1 MSNLSQSLFRRREH
15 RIIASVAYALWI
27 LSYVGA
33 VSYPLMAD
41 PYEIGFVH
49 LLFLVPVGLVVFQIL
64 RPTLFGWAAITLPT
78 VFLTLALAWSLFAG
92 RNDWPDD
99 GPVIITACIVIS
111 AFGVVS
117 VFLVLARPRLPM
129 PPNTSPEPAPAAP

>member
-1 MSNLSQSLFRRREH
+1 
-15 RIIASVAYALWI
+15 
-27 LSYVGA
+27 
-33 VSYPLMAD
+33 MAEPD
-41 PYEIGFVH
+41 DIGFVY

-78 VFLTLALAWSLFAG
+78 LFLTLACACSLFAG

-99 GPVIITACIVIS
+99 APVIITVCIVIS

-117 VFLVLARPRLPM
+117 VFLVFARPRLPL
-129 PPNTSPEPAPAAP
+129 PPHKFPEQTAVTPSTLQ